1 MASRVLSTCL
11 ITPPTRFTHASPVK
25 LSNKASWLRSKNGRI
40 KCEAVG
46 DSSQPVYNG
55 VYGPWTV
62 ESSDVR
68 EWCAFMIFTHYHY
81 GTDFGVVLEW
91 GVFHVILYRS
101 GLVTAA
107 SSFVFAASYAFLPSD
122 SLLSEIIKQN
132 LDLLYTLGAGGLGLS
147 LFLIHIYVTEIK
159 RTLQAFWAL
168 GVIGSLATCTNL
180 AQPAGENLIQY
191 VVNNPTAVWF
201 VGPLFAALT
210 GLVFKEGL
218 CYGKLEA
225 GILTFIIPT
234 VLLGHLTGLM
244 DDGAKLTLLASW
256 MALFVIFAGRKF
268 TQPIKDDIGDKSVF
282 MFNSLPDDEKKALI
296 ENLEQQK

>member
-40 KCEAVG
+40 KCEAIG

-68 EWCAFMIFTHYHY
+68 E
-81 GTDFGVVLEW
+81 
-91 GVFHVILYRS
+91 VILYRS

-122 SLLSEIIKQN
+122 SQLSEIIKQN

-296 ENLEQQK
+296 ENLSNKN